1 MTREPSRWR
10 CFALG
15 GLWVVVSCA
24 ILIAPGCY
32 GRNCDPSF
40 ETYGDQP
47 GEGRM
52 LTEDIWESTPVDG
65 TWLWFPRQRYY
76 AITLPLSGRAPQIV
90 LPYLSAQPEPMKT
103 GADFTLGAGNLA
115 LVHNALPNRVDIR
128 NDTCSDYYLRLVVIT
143 TPLPADAG
151 APEAGAEGDDGGASD
166 ANDPSYDGEEDAQAG
181 P

>member
-1 MTREPSRWR
+1 MTQEPSRWR
-10 CFALG
+10 VFALG

-24 ILIAPGCY
+24 VLIAPGCY

-40 ETYGDQP
+40 ETYGDEP

-52 LTEDIWESTPVDG
+52 LTEDIWESSPRDG

-76 AITLPLSGRAPQIV
+76 SFTLPLSGRAPELV
-90 LPYLSAQPEPMKT
+90 LPYLSAQPEPIKT
-103 GADFTLGAGNLA
+103 GADFTLGGGNLA
-115 LVHNALPNRVDIR
+115 LVHNPLPNRVDIR

-143 TPLPADAG
+143 TPLP
-151 APEAGAEGDDGGASD
+151 PEAGAPDDGVERADDGGASD
-166 ANDPSYDGEEDAQAG
+166 ASDDEADAQAG